1 MNEQERAGKAL
12 RSLLEWTEQ
21 LHWYISVAASDDL
34 TEFDDRMRESFPYEW
49 NNATGRFVKLEGF
62 ASRGLLT
69 PSELAEFHDLALD
82 LTDLVPTMQRL
93 RLWLPDLDALARAA
107 ARPSATPT
115 S

>member
-1 MNEQERAGKAL
+1 MSEQERASKYL
-12 RSLLEWTEQ
+12 RSLREWTKQ

-49 NNATGRFVKLEGF
+49 DNAIGRFVKLEGF

-69 PSELAEFHDLALD
+69 PSEQVAFHDLARE
-82 LTDLVPTMQRL
+82 LTDLVPSMQRL

-107 ARPSATPT
+107 ARPTATPT